1 MSGEIVNVNGL
12 GGGVWLRMKRTLFV
26 AALLLTFYP
35 LLSAQNASEDA
46 AANPNEQK
54 ARAAIHA
61 MVQALGGQA
70 WLTLRDS
77 YTEGRVSGFYEG
89 KPTGAITQFYALHQ
103 FPDKDRIEL
112 TKKRDVVD
120 IYNGH
125 QAWEI
130 TYRGKR
136 AIDPKIADD
145 FLRRRDHS
153 VETAV
158 RVWMKDPRTLLT
170 YDGQSL
176 AERHL
181 ADKVTL
187 ISATND
193 SITILMDA
201 DTHLPLRCSF
211 EWRDPVYHDK
221 DEDAEEYDDYHT
233 IQGFPTPF
241 TVTHFHNGDVT
252 SQRFVYKAS
261 YNFTMPPDAFD
272 ADATA
277 AKIKK

>member
-1 MSGEIVNVNGL
+1 MTAVAL
-12 GGGVWLRMKRTLFV
+12 TLC
-26 AALLLTFYP
+26 P
-35 LLSAQNASEDA
+35 LLAAQNAGQDA
-46 AANPNEQK
+46 AASANTHK
-54 ARAAIHA
+54 ARAAIQA
-61 MVQALGGQA
+61 MVTALGGQA
-70 WLTLRDS
+70 WLTRS
-77 YTEGRVSGFYEG
+77 NSHVQGRTSGFYEG
-89 KPTGAITQFYALHQ
+89 KPTGAITDFYIYHE

-112 TKKRDVVD
+112 TKKRNVVD
-120 IYNGH
+120 IYDGN

-130 TYRGKR
+130 TYRGKQP
-136 AIDPKIADD
+136 IDPKIADD

-170 YDGQSL
+170 YDGQRL

-181 ADKVTL
+181 ADEVTL
-187 ISATND
+187 LSATND

-201 DTHLPLRCSF
+201 DTHLPLRSSF

-221 DEDAEEYDDYHT
+221 DQDAVEYDDYHT
-233 IQGFPTPF
+233 VQGFPTPF
-241 TVTHFHNGDVT
+241 TITRFHNGDVT
-252 SQRFVYKAS
+252 NQRFVYKAA
-261 YNFTMPPDAFD
+261 YNVALPPDAFN